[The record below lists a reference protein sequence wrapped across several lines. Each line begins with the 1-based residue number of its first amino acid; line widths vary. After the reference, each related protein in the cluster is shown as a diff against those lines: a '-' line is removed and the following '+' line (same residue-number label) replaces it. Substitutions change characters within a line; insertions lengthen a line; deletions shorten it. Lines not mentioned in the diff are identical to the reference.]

1 MPTTKTKPILLQPAW
16 KLPANVKAIIST
28 RSNDFNLA
36 THVNDDPD
44 NVIANRQ
51 QLRNYLPSEPFWLQ
65 QTHSDRVVK
74 SDIPPQQTT
83 PDADAS
89 YTTQKGV
96 VCAVMTADCL
106 PILLTNTSG
115 DFVAAIH
122 AGWRGLND
130 DIITKTIL
138 ELSQFTPKEM
148 LAFIGPAIDQ
158 ECFEIG
164 AEVRESF
171 LTKDHDTST
180 FFIPSINSSKFMA
193 DLRGIAEYKLKQ
205 SGLLAQNITNP
216 KICTKCHHNWF
227 FSYRENS
234 NTGRMACLIWKE

>member
-16 KLPANVKAIIST
+16 KLPLNIKAVIST
-28 RSNDFNLA
+28 RSNEFNLA

-74 SDIPPQQTT
+74 ADLSQSTT

-106 PILLTNTSG
+106 PILLTNISG

-130 DIITKTIL
+130 NIIIKTIQ
-138 ELSQFTPKEM
+138 ELSHFNPKEM

-171 LTKDHDTST
+171 LLNDINTAQ
-180 FFIPSINSSKFMA
+180 FFSLSKNEGKYMA
-193 DLRGIAEYKLKQ
+193 NLRGIAEYKLLQ
-205 SGLLAQNITNP
+205 AGLPSQNITNP
-216 KICTKCHHNWF
+216 AICTKCNHNWF

-234 NTGRMACLIWKE
+234 NTGRMASLIWKI

>member
-16 KLPANVKAIIST
+16 KLPLNIKAVIST
-28 RSNDFNLA
+28 RSNQFNLA

-51 QLRNYLPSEPFWLQ
+51 LLRNYLPNEPFWLQ

-74 SDIPPQQTT
+74 ADFSQTM

-96 VCAVMTADCL
+96 ICAVMTADCL
-106 PILLTNTSG
+106 PILLTNISG

-130 DIITKTIL
+130 GIIVKTIRKL
-138 ELSQFTPKEM
+138 PQFKPKEM

-164 AEVRESF
+164 AEVRKSF
-171 LTKDHDTST
+171 LLNDINTAQ
-180 FFIPSINSSKFMA
+180 FFNLSKNEGKYMA
-193 DLRGIAEYKLKQ
+193 NLRGIAEYKLLQ
-205 SGLLAQNITNP
+205 AGLYPQNITNP
-216 KICTKCHHNWF
+216 AICTKCNHNWF

-234 NTGRMACLIWKE
+234 NTGRMASLIWKE